1 MRVDVLALQRFYA
14 SQLGQAARRAGSRR
28 LAALWPHADGLDVL
42 GVGYAT
48 PYLDRFR
55 TGARRVAMLM
65 PAEQGVEP
73 WPGGAPGLS
82 VLSEEARLPF
92 IDAVF
97 DRVLMVHAL
106 EESDTPGQLLRE
118 IWRVMAPEGRLVV
131 IAANRW
137 SFWAQSGATPFGYG
151 RPFSRQQLASILGDA
166 MFEPV
171 ASSRALYAPPSTWT
185 PFVRAADAFE
195 RVGEVV
201 WPPLG
206 GLVLM
211 EAVKRLYA
219 STARSQGRV
228 LLAKAP
234 ERARP
239 AEPPP
244 AGGARMLRFDDY
256 AGRERRAGGWRRL
269 GKLTR

>member
-14 SQLGQAARRAGSRR
+14 SSLGDAARRAAARR

-42 GVGYAT
+42 GVGYPS

-55 TGARRVAMLM
+55 ATARRVVTMM
-65 PAEQGVEP
+65 PAAQGAEP
-73 WPGGAPGLS
+73 WPTDAK
-82 VLSEEARLPF
+82 VATALSEESRLPF
-92 IDAVF
+92 MDAIF

-106 EESDTPGQLLRE
+106 EETSAAHAMLRE

-137 SFWAQSGATPFGYG
+137 SLWAQSDATPFGHG
-151 RPFSRQQLASILGDA
+151 RPYSRTQLGTLLTDA

-171 ASSRALYAPPSTWT
+171 VSARALYAPPSTWT

-195 RVGEVV
+195 RVGEMV
-201 WPPLG
+201 WPAQG

-234 ERARP
+234 DRSRE
-239 AEPPP
+239 
-244 AGGARMLRFDDY
+244 GAPGSLPKRDR
-256 AGRERRAGGWRRL
+256 
-269 GKLTR
+269 

>member
-14 SQLGQAARRAGSRR
+14 SPLGAAAQRAAARR

-42 GVGYAT
+42 GLGYAT

-55 TGARRVAMLM
+55 AGARRVVAMM
-65 PAEQGVEP
+65 PAEQGAEP
-73 WPGGAPGLS
+73 WPAEGPTLTALA
-82 VLSEEARLPF
+82 EDARLPF
-92 IDAVF
+92 MDAVF
-97 DRVLMVHAL
+97 DRVLIVHAL
-106 EESDTPGQLLRE
+106 EETDVVHPMLRE
-118 IWRVMAPEGRLVV
+118 VWRVMAPEGRLVV

-137 SFWAQSGATPFGYG
+137 SLWAQADATPFGHG
-151 RPFSRQQLASILGDA
+151 RPYSRAQLAALLADS

-171 ASSRALYAPPSTWT
+171 QSARALYAPPSTWT

-195 RVGEVV
+195 RVGELI
-201 WPPLG
+201 WRAQG

-219 STARSQGRV
+219 NTSRSGDRV

-234 ERARP
+234 GRARVERP
-239 AEPPP
+239 SPPSRHSSQPRCKPP
-244 AGGARMLRFDDY
+244 A
-256 AGRERRAGGWRRL
+256 L
-269 GKLTR
+269 G

>member
-14 SQLGQAARRAGSRR
+14 SPLGDAARRMASRR

-42 GVGYAT
+42 GIGYPT
-48 PYLDRFR
+48 PFLERFR
-55 TGARRVAMLM
+55 TAARRVAVMM
-65 PAEQGVEP
+65 ASEQGAEP
-73 WPGGAPGLS
+73 WPAGAPCLTT
-82 VLSEEARLPF
+82 LADEARLPF

-97 DRVLMVHAL
+97 DRVLVVHAL
-106 EESDTPGQLLRE
+106 EESEAVRPLLRE

-137 SFWAQSGATPFGYG
+137 SLWAQSDATPFGHG
-151 RPFSRQQLASILGDA
+151 RPYSRAQLAALLADS

-171 ASSRALYAPPSTWT
+171 ASARALYAPPMRWA
-185 PFVRAADAFE
+185 PFVRAAEAFE
-195 RVGEVV
+195 RIGEVV
-201 WPPLG
+201 WPAQG

-219 STARSQGRV
+219 DTFRTEKRV

-234 ERARP
+234 ERP
-239 AEPPP
+239 
-244 AGGARMLRFDDY
+244 
-256 AGRERRAGGWRRL
+256 RRSAPTNPRW
-269 GKLTR
+269 

>member
-14 SQLGQAARRAGSRR
+14 SPLGEAARRAAARR
-28 LAALWPHADGLDVL
+28 LSALWPHADGLDVL

-48 PYLDRFR
+48 PFLGAYRE
-55 TGARRVAMLM
+55 GARRVLTLM

-73 WPGGAPGLS
+73 WPGDGPVCAALAD
-82 VLSEEARLPF
+82 ETRLPMM
-92 IDAVF
+92 DAVF
-97 DRVLMVHAL
+97 DRVLIVHAL
-106 EESDTPGQLLRE
+106 EETNAMRPLLRE
-118 IWRVMAPEGRLVV
+118 VWRVMAPEGRLVV

-137 SFWAQSGATPFGYG
+137 SLWAQADATPFGHG
-151 RPFSRQQLASILGDA
+151 RPYSRAQLATLLSEA

-171 ASSRALYAPPSTWT
+171 ASARALYAPPMNWA

-195 RVGEVV
+195 RVGELL
-201 WPPLG
+201 WRAQG

-219 STARSQGRV
+219 STARSEGRV

-234 ERARP
+234 ERSRRDARRSLP
-239 AEPPP
+239 K
-244 AGGARMLRFDDY
+244 RDS
-256 AGRERRAGGWRRL
+256 
-269 GKLTR
+269 

>member
-14 SQLGQAARRAGSRR
+14 SQLGEAARRAAARR

-48 PYLDRFR
+48 PYLEQYRA
-55 TGARRVAMLM
+55 GARRVAALM

-73 WPGGAPGLS
+73 WPGGGSGLS
-82 VLSEEARLPF
+82 VLSEEGRLPF

-106 EESDTPGQLLRE
+106 EESNVPAQLLRE

-137 SFWAQSGATPFGYG
+137 SYWAQSDATPFGHG
-151 RPFSRQQLASILGDA
+151 RPFSRHQLAALLADS

-171 ASSRALYAPPSTWT
+171 ASARALYAPPATWS
-185 PFVRAADAFE
+185 PLVRSADAFE
-195 RVGEVV
+195 RVGEFV
-201 WPPLG
+201 WPALG

-234 ERARP
+234 ERTRP
-239 AEPPP
+239 EPP
-244 AGGARMLRFDDY
+244 
-256 AGRERRAGGWRRL
+256 RRSG
-269 GKLTR
+269 